1 MCCGDVQGGGIEM
14 EFIIGGAFQGKLDYC
29 IKKHSIARDEIFFAG
44 NGCLFPD
51 KKVVCGFHMLVK
63 DWLEAGFDP
72 LNETRCLLQK
82 NFVEVFISDEIGN
95 GIVPVGAFEREWREK
110 TGRCSSI
117 VAQYAES
124 VVRIFA
130 SMEQVIK

>member
-1 MCCGDVQGGGIEM
+1 MAGLFRENLTIALKNTALREM
-14 EFIIGGAFQGKLDYC
+14 KF
-29 IKKHSIARDEIFFAG
+29 FFAG

-95 GIVPVGAFEREWREK
+95 GIVPVGAFERDWREK